1 MVLPIYSVAPPVKVM
16 DVDSTNYVNEHLT
29 HFFDMYSMK
38 HMLNNSQEMK
48 ERSFELLTK
57 HEDLLVQL
65 AGESI
70 LNSQIFLP
78 KLLRDGV
85 NTPLVEEYKQWLSKQ

>member
-1 MVLPIYSVAPPVKVM
+1 MVLPIYSVVPPVKVLN
-16 DVDSTNYVNEHLT
+16 VDSKDYVNEHLT
-29 HFFDMYSMK
+29 HFFDVYSMK
-38 HMLNNSQEMK
+38 CMLNSSQEMK

-57 HEDLLVQL
+57 HEDLLVTML
-65 AGESI
+65 GESI

-78 KLLRDGV
+78 KLLRAGV